1 MKKVFLILLVLGF
14 NACNN
19 AQNEFSP
26 RLVGGPC
33 EGCEAVFEFGDET
46 LTPVDTLPDFNDEG
60 TKLKLTGT
68 IYLND
73 GITPATDVTLY
84 FYHTNQS
91 GIYPKKGNET
101 GWANRHGY
109 IRGWIKT
116 GADGT
121 YTLYTLRPGTY
132 PSRAAPAHI
141 HVTIL
146 EPDGKYYWIVD
157 YFFDDD
163 PLITDTDRFRDS
175 PRGGNNGILYLQQD
189 GNLWIGERDIIL
201 GKNVPGYN

>member
-33 EGCEAVFEFGDET
+33 EGCEAVFEFGDEV

-73 GITPATDVTLY
+73 GITPATDVILY

-121 YTLYTLRPGTY
+121 YTLYTLRPGIY